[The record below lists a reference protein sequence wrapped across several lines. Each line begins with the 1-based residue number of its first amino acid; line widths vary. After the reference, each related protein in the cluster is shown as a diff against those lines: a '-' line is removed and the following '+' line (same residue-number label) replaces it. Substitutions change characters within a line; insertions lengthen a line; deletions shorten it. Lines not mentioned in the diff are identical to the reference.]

1 MAIINRSGFPI
12 LSTFDN
18 LTKPTFAHST
28 IVWNMRNFDDADY
41 YYCEYKTKDTFD
53 IIKLDDVVNPDIKHN
68 IKSGQCFLMM
78 VNFHECFPNTIE
90 PLIKHLVIQNEIPPQ
105 QIILGSG
112 NPDMIQEVRRV
123 SQKLGVEEI
132 KVEWFL
138 ELEYAAQE
146 QLTQPHYNRVGV
158 RIPTLEHK
166 SYPKTFLNL
175 NRRWR
180 MHRPTMIALL
190 ANKNLL
196 DKGYI
201 SLGKSDDNNDWEKVF
216 WGIKE
221 FNLASEEITKILNE
235 YEPFLKSMPDLYL
248 DTEDL
253 VTNRSFFDFSSH
265 YLYENTLFSLVSETN
280 FYTNPSIDS
289 VGRFI
294 TEKTFKCIG
303 LEHPF
308 LLITTANSLPLLHQ
322 LGYKTFHPYIDESYD
337 QEPNDHKRLLKIVD
351 EVERLCNLSDSEIE
365 IFINECRKIV
375 VHNREN
381 LLSKTHFTY
390 KMN

>member
-1 MAIINRSGFPI
+1 MGIINRSGFPI

-18 LTKPTFAHST
+18 YTKPTFAHST
-28 IVWNMRNFDDADY
+28 IVWNMRDFEDADY
-41 YYCEYKTKDTFD
+41 YYCEYKTKDTFEK
-53 IIKLDDVVNPDIKHN
+53 IKLTDVANPEIIN
-68 IKSGQCFLMM
+68 EIKSGRLFLMM
-78 VNFHECFPNTIE
+78 VNFHECFPNTVE
-90 PLIKHLVIQNEIPPQ
+90 PLIKHLVIENELPPE

-112 NPDMIQEVRRV
+112 NPDMIVEVKRV
-123 SQKLGVEEI
+123 SKELGISEI

-138 ELEYAAQE
+138 ELEYAAID
-146 QLTQPHYNRVGV
+146 QLTQPYYNRVGI
-158 RIPTLEHK
+158 RLSTLERK
-166 SYPKTFLNL
+166 NYLKTFLNL

-190 ANKNLL
+190 ASRNLL
-196 DKGYI
+196 DKGYV
-201 SLGKSDDNNDWEKVF
+201 SFGKSDDGNDWDTVYQ
-216 WGIKE
+216 GIKE
-221 FNLASEEITKILNE
+221 FNTESEEITKILNE
-235 YEPFLKSMPDLYL
+235 YEPVLKSLPELYL
-248 DTEDL
+248 DTDDL
-253 VTNRSFFDFSSH
+253 ITNRSFFDFSSH

-280 FYTNPSIDS
+280 FYTHPTLDS

-308 LLITTANSLPLLHQ
+308 LLITTANTLPLLHQ

-337 QEPNDHKRLLKIVD
+337 KEENDHKRLMKIVN
-351 EVERLCNLSDSEIE
+351 EVERLCNLSSSEQE
-365 IFINECRKIV
+365 IFLTECRKIV

-381 LLSKTHFTY
+381 LLSKTKFTY